1 MTSTIHSLAV
11 ARGASPASST
21 ASAASASP
29 AAPRFALGL
38 PPRPALLS
46 RRAWLALVAL
56 CIAVGVG
63 CRSPRS
69 SRPKRARFIC
79 HPTQ

>member
-1 MTSTIHSLAV
+1 MASTIHSLAV

-46 RRAWLALVAL
+46 RR
-56 CIAVGVG
+56 
-63 CRSPRS
+63 
-69 SRPKRARFIC
+69 
-79 HPTQ
+79 